1 MSEYYFYLHLHPTNS
16 RTCYGITDNYERRLR
31 EYEGH
36 TGDVVDFTLLIG
48 ANKSTIKELEKTLK
62 NWILRLNVQW
72 KSYEWIDSSV
82 DYKSVVETVL
92 YLLTDKEYKIL
103 KDG

>member
-1 MSEYYFYLHLHPTNS
+1 M
-16 RTCYGITDNYERRLR
+16 GIRVEIKMPEKDKEKRRKEKLKKM
-31 EYEGH
+31 GK
-36 TGDVVDFTLLIG
+36 DP
-48 ANKSTIKELEKTLK
+48 KTIKELEKTLK